1 MYTRYKNEGKG
12 GGGEAVRNSYIRQYQ
27 EKEAIYASP
36 YGLLRLQCGP
46 MYQRHLL
53 GAIPHQN
60 EDVDTCR
67 RMKHVDN
74 SI

>member
-1 MYTRYKNEGKG
+1 MYTRYENEGKKG
-12 GGGEAVRNSYIRQYQ
+12 EGEAVRNSYIRQHQ
-27 EKEAIYASP
+27 EKKAIYASP
-36 YGLLRLQCGP
+36 YGLLSLQCGP

-53 GAIPHQN
+53 GAIPYQK
-60 EDVDTCR
+60 EDVGTCR